1 MADNQLAQ
9 AYSILGQATTA
20 EYKRRRKEEDDYRKR
35 ARREQ
40 LLGYVAAPL
49 LKGAGDMLVGG
60 IESLIVGKEE
70 QKYDDFF
77 SSEQMRAE
85 RRKQQSGY
93 NIAQKM
99 ITENEQALSD
109 PEGEESYYADQRY
122 QRLLENFNQTYDEKE
137 YDEGAEILLRE
148 ESKKWAAQNIGRIR
162 SQVERAYQVQSPEEY
177 SKVFQ
182 AIKPRTPGQ
191 IVGDKISGFF
201 TGKNKRAMREEKVNA
216 LIQNNKMSRESFLE
230 ARQSLGYEAPVSEIT
245 EIASRLDDLK
255 YNKEDWIV
263 TKTKPVYKTISTA
276 GKTFTVSYIE
286 EKRNHPEKNKTEIV
300 LVPSDARSKEFL
312 EKGKLGQTQE
322 TVKTTNALGQD
333 VITII
338 TKSYSTSGVE
348 IINSVE
354 SKAELDPALTA
365 EKMTDGQ
372 RKVVLDSF
380 NNVLRALPSK
390 DGETIEVG
398 TYLKSDIEGM
408 EATLAP
414 RIFGL
419 SRQLATQNLISMSPS
434 QSYELASAMTLRS
447 IDSEIEKKVN
457 YIFPNSFTTNP
468 LKNNGLGLA
477 KENLSLHILDAFYS
491 LENSGVSNIGI
502 TKPEEQLLL
511 QGVEDSKG
519 NTVSGTGV
527 YDAFFKLDRRSRE
540 VMLNNL
546 PPQFK
551 DQLSIKHN
559 ATFYKLFEVTHFDLI
574 TKGK

>member
-20 EYKRRRKEEDDYRKR
+20 EYKRRRKEEDEDRKK
-35 ARREQ
+35 ARRDQ
-40 LLGYVAAPL
+40 LLGYAAAPL
-49 LKGAGDMLVGG
+49 LKGAGEMLVGG
-60 IESLIVGKEE
+60 IESLIVNKEE
-70 QKYDDFF
+70 QKYADFF
-77 SSEQMRAE
+77 NSEQVRAE
-85 RRKQQSGY
+85 KRKQKSGY
-93 NIAQKM
+93 NVAQKM
-99 ITENEQALSD
+99 ITENEQALLD
-109 PEGEESYYADQRY
+109 PEGEENYYAEQRY

-137 YDEGAEILLRE
+137 YDEAAEILLRE

-162 SQVERAYQVQSPEEY
+162 SQVEKAYQIQSPEEY
-177 SKVFQ
+177 TKVFGTV
-182 AIKPRTPGQ
+182 KPRTPGQ
-191 IVGDKISGFF
+191 IIADKVSGFF
-201 TGKNKRAMREEKVNA
+201 TGKDKRAMREEKVNT
-216 LIQNNKMSRESFLE
+216 LIQRNKMTRESFLE
-230 ARQSLGYEAPVSEIT
+230 ARKSLGYETPVAEIA

-263 TKTKPVYKTISTA
+263 TETKPVYKTISTA
-276 GKTFTVSYIE
+276 DTSFTVSYIE
-286 EKRNHPEKNKTEIV
+286 EKRNHPEKKKTEIV

-322 TVKTTNALGQD
+322 TVKTKNPLGQD
-333 VITII
+333 VTTII

-348 IINSVE
+348 IINTVE
-354 SKAELDPALTA
+354 SKAELDPTLTA
-365 EKMTDGQ
+365 EKMTEGQ
-372 RKVVLDSF
+372 EKVVLDSF
-380 NNVLRALPSK
+380 NNVRRALPSK
-390 DGETIEVG
+390 DGKTIEVDA
-398 TYLKSDIEGM
+398 YLESDIEGM

-447 IDSEIEKKVN
+447 IDSEIEDPGRFSSFKV
-457 YIFPNSFTTNP
+457 NP

-477 KENLSLHILDAFYS
+477 KENLSLHVLDAFYS

-502 TKPEEQLLL
+502 TKGEEQLLL

-519 NTVSGTGV
+519 NTVSGTGA
-527 YDAFFKLDRRSRE
+527 YDAFLKLDRRSRE

-574 TKGK
+574 KKGK

>member
-20 EYKRRRKEEDDYRKR
+20 EYKRRRKEEDEYRKK
-35 ARREQ
+35 ARRDQ

-49 LKGAGDMLVGG
+49 LKGAGEMLVGG
-60 IESLIVGKEE
+60 IESLIVNKEE
-70 QKYDDFF
+70 QKYADFF
-77 SSEQMRAE
+77 NSEQIRAE
-85 RRKQQSGY
+85 KRKQKSGY
-93 NIAQKM
+93 NVAQKM
-99 ITENEQALSD
+99 ITENEQALLD
-109 PEGEESYYADQRY
+109 PEGEENYYAEQRY

-137 YDEGAEILLRE
+137 YDEAAEILLRE

-162 SQVERAYQVQSPEEY
+162 SQVEKAYQIQSPEEY
-177 SKVFQ
+177 TKVFGTV
-182 AIKPRTPGQ
+182 KPRTPGQ
-191 IVGDKISGFF
+191 IIADKVSGFF
-201 TGKNKRAMREEKVNA
+201 TGKDKRAMREEKVNT
-216 LIQNNKMSRESFLE
+216 LIQRNKMTRESFLE
-230 ARQSLGYEAPVSEIT
+230 ARKSLGYETPVAEIA

-263 TKTKPVYKTISTA
+263 TETKPVYKTISTA
-276 GKTFTVSYIE
+276 GTSFTVSYIE

-333 VITII
+333 VTTII

-348 IINSVE
+348 IINTVE
-354 SKAELDPALTA
+354 SKAELDPTLTA
-365 EKMTDGQ
+365 EKMTEGQ

-380 NNVLRALPSK
+380 NNVRRALPSK
-390 DGETIEVG
+390 DGKTIEVDA
-398 TYLKSDIEGM
+398 YLESDIEGM

-447 IDSEIEKKVN
+447 IDSEIEDPGRFSKFKV
-457 YIFPNSFTTNP
+457 NP

-477 KENLSLHILDAFYS
+477 KENLSLHVLDAFYS

-502 TKPEEQLLL
+502 TKAEEQLLL

-519 NTVSGTGV
+519 NTVSGTGA
-527 YDAFFKLDRRSRE
+527 YDAFLKLDRRSRE

-559 ATFYKLFEVTHFDLI
+559 ATFYKLFEVTHFELI
-574 TKGK
+574 KKGK

>member
-1 MADNQLAQ
+1 
-9 AYSILGQATTA
+9 
-20 EYKRRRKEEDDYRKR
+20 
-35 ARREQ
+35 
-40 LLGYVAAPL
+40 
-49 LKGAGDMLVGG
+49 
-60 IESLIVGKEE
+60 
-70 QKYDDFF
+70 
-77 SSEQMRAE
+77 MRAE

-99 ITENEQALSD
+99 ITENEQALLD

-148 ESKKWAAQNIGRIR
+148 ESRKWAAQNIGRIQ

-230 ARQSLGYEAPVSEIT
+230 ARQSLGYEAPVAEMA
-245 EIASRLDDLK
+245 EVASRLDDLK

-263 TKTKPVYKTISTA
+263 VDTKTVYKSLPVA
-276 GKTFTVSYIE
+276 GKTFTVSYKE
-286 EKRNHPEKNKTEIV
+286 EKRRHPEKNKTETV
-300 LVPSDARSKEFL
+300 LVPSDARSREFL
-312 EKGKLGQTQE
+312 EKGKLGQVQE
-322 TVKTTNALGQD
+322 AVTTTNPLGQK
-333 VITII
+333 VTTLI

-354 SKAELDPALTA
+354 SKAELDPALAA
-365 EKMTDGQ
+365 EKMTEGQ
-372 RKVVLDSF
+372 RKVVLGSF

-419 SRQLATQNLISMSPS
+419 SRQLATQNLISMNPS
-434 QSYELASAMTLRS
+434 QSYELASAMMLRG
-447 IDSEIEKKVN
+447 IDSEIEDPGFMRSFKV
-457 YIFPNSFTTNP
+457 NP

-502 TKPEEQLLL
+502 TKGEEQLLL
-511 QGVEDSKG
+511 QGAEDSKG

-527 YDAFFKLDRRSRE
+527 YDAFLKLDRRSRE

-546 PPQFK
+546 PPQFS
-551 DQLSIKHN
+551 DQLSVKHN
-559 ATFYKLFEVTHFDLI
+559 ATFYKLFEATHIEL
-574 TKGK
+574 TKKGL